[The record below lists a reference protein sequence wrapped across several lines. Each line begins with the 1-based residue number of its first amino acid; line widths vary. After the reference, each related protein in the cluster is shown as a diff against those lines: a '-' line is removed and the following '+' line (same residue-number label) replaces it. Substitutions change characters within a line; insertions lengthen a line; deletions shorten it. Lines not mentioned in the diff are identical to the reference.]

1 MEATLKLAS
10 RDRGRDLWPWEQVE
24 QLLFDFVVGR
34 PLSYDTQRKK
44 LDPLTQHVWEL
55 KTEDCTLNRVV
66 PAQKVLCCG
75 LRSNEARD
83 TEGQTVCALH
93 Q

>member
-44 LDPLTQHVWEL
+44 LDPLTQHIL
-55 KTEDCTLNRVV
+55 GTQNRRCT
-66 PAQKVLCCG
+66 A
-75 LRSNEARD
+75 
-83 TEGQTVCALH
+83 
-93 Q
+93 